1 MDKVI
6 IKRARAVSLG
16 QLEFEIKHFM
26 KKLDEEM
33 SSKEPH
39 LREITH
45 CIGILHEILDELTV
59 KLGYE
64 ELVSRSYGHLARMW
78 TLFDKAT
85 K

>member
-6 IKRARAVSLG
+6 IKRAKAISLG

-26 KKLDEEM
+26 KLLDEEM
-33 SSKEPH
+33 SSKESH
-39 LREITH
+39 LRNIPH
-45 CIGILHEILDELTV
+45 YIGILHEILDELTV

-64 ELVSRSYGHLARMW
+64 ELVSRSYGHLARTW
-78 TLFDKAT
+78 ALFEKAT